1 MVAPRPRAGLSE
13 SLYLLGCRRYS
24 VVMSGQYQ
32 LMLMIAVMHLL
43 GLIGVGVLIYLA
55 LRHDSGQRRPGESG
69 QDDGWGNEPRRPP
82 EPSNRPWGGIPL
94 PDAEQALV
102 RLRDNRKLPDHLPQR
117 ERRPTREPER
127 TPHRV
132 PVPD

>member
-1 MVAPRPRAGLSE
+1 
-13 SLYLLGCRRYS
+13 
-24 VVMSGQYQ
+24 MSGEYQ

-43 GLIGVGVLIYLA
+43 GLIGVGVLIFLA
-55 LRHDSGQRRPGESG
+55 LRHDSGHQRRPGESG

-82 EPSNRPWGGIPL
+82 EPSNRPWGGVPL

-102 RLRDNRKLPDHLPQR
+102 RLRDHHKLPDHLPER
-117 ERRPTREPER
+117 DRRPSREPER

>member
-1 MVAPRPRAGLSE
+1 MVAPKCIYLPLS
-13 SLYLLGCRRYS
+13 RRYS
-24 VVMSGQYQ
+24 FSMSGEYQ

-55 LRHDSGQRRPGESG
+55 LRHDSGQRRPGDSG

-102 RLRDNRKLPDHLPQR
+102 RLRDHRKLPDRLPER
-117 ERRPTREPER
+117 NRRPAREPER

>member
-1 MVAPRPRAGLSE
+1 
-13 SLYLLGCRRYS
+13 
-24 VVMSGQYQ
+24 MSGQYQ
-32 LMLMIAVMHLL
+32 LMLMIALMHLL

-55 LRHDSGQRRPGESG
+55 LRHDSGHRRRPGESG

-102 RLRDNRKLPDHLPQR
+102 RLRDDRKLPDHLPQR